1 MTTGV
6 EGASWPESSTDEDQ
20 TRRSGGIVEA
30 RIAEANGGDAVFTG
44 IGIRE
49 ARIAKAFGRVAIMQW
64 S

>member
-20 TRRSGGIVEA
+20 TRRSRGIVEA
-30 RIAEANGGDAVFTG
+30 RIADAYGGDAIFTG

-49 ARIAKAFGRVAIMQW
+49 ARIAKAIGRGTIMQ
-64 S
+64 